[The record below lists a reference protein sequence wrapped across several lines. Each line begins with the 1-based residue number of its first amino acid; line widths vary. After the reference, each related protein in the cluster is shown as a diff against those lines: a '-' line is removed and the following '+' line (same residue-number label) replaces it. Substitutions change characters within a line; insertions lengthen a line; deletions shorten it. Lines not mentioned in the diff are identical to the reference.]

1 MPHFHGARGPLVFMA
16 LVLLACA
23 VVFIYSEE
31 ATAPTIEISERPQD
45 TAYQEEAYK
54 NRAMS
59 IETYI
64 QMNISSLSP
73 VQEVLGGTFYVTEVK
88 ASNGSGVVQYEDG
101 HQAYTADFTY
111 THTDQRGYAVTKFRV
126 RER

>member
-1 MPHFHGARGPLVFMA
+1 MA

-31 ATAPTIEISERPQD
+31 ATAPTIQISERPQD

-54 NRAMS
+54 NRVMD
-59 IETYI
+59 IEIFVST
-64 QMNISSLSP
+64 NISELSP
-73 VQEVLGGTFYVTEVK
+73 VQEVLGGTFYVTK
-88 ASNGSGVVQYEDG
+88 ISARNGTGVVEYEDG
-101 HQAYTADFTY
+101 HQNYVADFSY
-111 THTDQRGYAVTKFRV
+111 TSNPQSGHTITKFRV